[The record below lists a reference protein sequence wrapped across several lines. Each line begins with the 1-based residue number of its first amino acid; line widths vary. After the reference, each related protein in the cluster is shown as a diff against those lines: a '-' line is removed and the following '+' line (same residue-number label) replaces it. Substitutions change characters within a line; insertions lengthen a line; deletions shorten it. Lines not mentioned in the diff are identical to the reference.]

1 MPDRP
6 HSKEA
11 TDRMLRSI
19 TLLER
24 LNRAAAE
31 GGVRTVKEDRGA
43 VMRSVLLNLQRLL
56 NTRSGSAAAQPEL
69 GLPSPHEML
78 VDYPASVE
86 QAQRA
91 VKTCI
96 QRYEPR
102 LTNIVVSVDKDDD
115 QKKAIAFAVS
125 AQLAGG
131 DRRDP
136 VSFHTAISPDGRIR
150 LRDA

>member
-1 MPDRP
+1 
-6 HSKEA
+6 
-11 TDRMLRSI
+11 MLRSI

-24 LNRAAAE
+24 LNRAAVE

-56 NTRSGSAAAQPEL
+56 NTRQGSAAAQPDL

-78 VDYPASVE
+78 IDYPASVE

-91 VKTCI
+91 VKLCI

-102 LTNIVVSVDKDDD
+102 LSNVVVSIDREEG
-115 QKKAIAFAVS
+115 QKQVLSFAVS

-136 VSFHTAISPDGRIR
+136 ISFHTAITPDGRIR

>member
-1 MPDRP
+1 
-6 HSKEA
+6 
-11 TDRMLRSI
+11 MLRSI

-24 LNRAAAE
+24 LNRAARE
-31 GGVRTVKEDRGA
+31 GGERTVKEDRGA
-43 VMRSVLLNLQRLL
+43 VMRSVLLNLQRIL
-56 NTRSGSAAAQPEL
+56 NTRQGSAAAQNDL
-69 GLPSPHEML
+69 GVPSPHEL
-78 VDYPASVE
+78 LIGFPSSLD

-91 VKTCI
+91 VKQCI

-102 LTNIVVSVDKDDD
+102 LVNVVVSIDKEDD
-115 QKKAIAFAVS
+115 QKQAIAFSVT

-136 VSFHTAISPDGRIR
+136 VTFHTAISPDGRIR

>member
-1 MPDRP
+1 
-6 HSKEA
+6 
-11 TDRMLRSI
+11 MLRSI

-24 LNRAAAE
+24 LNRAARE
-31 GGVRTVKEDRGA
+31 GGARTVKEDRGA
-43 VMRSVLLNLQRLL
+43 VMRSVLLNLQRIL
-56 NTRSGSAAAQPEL
+56 NTRQGSAAAQSDL
-69 GLPSPHEML
+69 GVPSPHEL
-78 VDYPASVE
+78 LIGFPASLD

-91 VKTCI
+91 VKQCI

-102 LTNIVVSVDKDDD
+102 LVNVVVAIDKEDD
-115 QKKAIAFAVS
+115 QKQAIAFSVT

>member
-1 MPDRP
+1 
-6 HSKEA
+6 
-11 TDRMLRSI
+11 MLRNI

-24 LNRAAAE
+24 LDRAARE

-43 VMRSVLLNLQRLL
+43 VMRSVLRNLQRIL
-56 NTRSGSAAAQPEL
+56 NTRQGSAAAQADL
-69 GLPSPHEML
+69 GIPSPHELMRG
-78 VDYPASVE
+78 YPATTE
-86 QAQRA
+86 TALKA
-91 VKTCI
+91 VKACI

-102 LTNIVVSVDKDDD
+102 LVNVVVTVDKAEEERM
-115 QKKAIAFAVS
+115 AIGFTVS

-136 VSFHTAISPDGRIR
+136 VSFHTSITPDGRMR